1 MEKLNDFLLE
11 FNNDMPLGFWF
22 WIIILGMF
30 GFLMVIGI
38 CWR

>member
-1 MEKLNDFLLE
+1 MENLKDFLLE
-11 FNNDMPLGFWF
+11 FNNDMPLVFWF

-30 GFLMVIGI
+30 GLLMFIGI